1 MCALAG
7 RAPGESLD
15 EFDQSAVGFELGFD
29 VPLEIVNHRPS
40 ILRKVFFAVV
50 HHVVGHGFE
59 PEFSEEDGQHLAGLR
74 GVDLVS
80 FHSFGL
86 SIF

>member
-1 MCALAG
+1 
-7 RAPGESLD
+7 
-15 EFDQSAVGFELGFD
+15 LGQ
-29 VPLEIVNHRPS
+29 VL
-40 ILRKVFFAVV
+40 FAIV
-50 HHVVGHGFE
+50 HHVVGHGVE

-86 SIF
+86 SIFSGFVAFDALNLTRNGMIERTF